1 MSLNLDKSTWKRVC
15 LGDVVYRSRKQV
27 NPSEAR
33 VERYVAGGHVDG
45 DSITI
50 DRWGD
55 PNDGQMGSTFRYAV
69 EPGQILFVSARPYLR
84 KSGVVDFS
92 GVVADKT
99 YVLDAS
105 PESGL
110 LQAFLPFI
118 LVSDPFIEFATAEA
132 TGSMN
137 PRLLWGPFQ
146 KYEFALPP
154 LDEQKRIADL
164 LWAVERHRVN
174 TLSSEMEASK
184 AKSLMLAER
193 LASGAEERGWPLEPV
208 SELVTS
214 GPTNGKSARANDE
227 QRGVPTLSISA
238 VRDGGVR
245 GGDSVKWIEVDPD
258 SVSSFRLQPSD
269 FLVVRGNGNR
279 SLTGRG
285 GLVKGD
291 LPVGCI
297 YPDLLIRLRFNPD
310 RMLPAFAAEQWNSAA
325 VHASL
330 LENAKSTNGIWKIN
344 GKDIK
349 SHQLVVP
356 PLKDQVRILE
366 ETASFDEALDALQT
380 EVSALEALR
389 TAFLGEIFGGN

>member
-1 MSLNLDKSTWKRVC
+1 MSLNLDKSTWKRVR
-15 LGDVVYRSRKQV
+15 LGDVVCRSRKQV
-27 NPSEAR
+27 NPIEAG
-33 VERYVAGGHVDG
+33 VERYVAGGHIGG

-55 PNDGQMGSTFRYAV
+55 PSDGQMGSTFRYV
-69 EPGQILFVSARPYLR
+69 FEPGQILFVSARPYLR

-99 YVLDAS
+99 YVLDAKRAN
-105 PESGL
+105 GL
-110 LQAFLPFI
+110 LQEFLPFI
-118 LVSDPFIEFATAEA
+118 LASDPFVEYATAEA

-146 KYEFALPP
+146 RYEFDLPP
-154 LDEQKRIADL
+154 LEDQRCIADL

-174 TLSSEMEASK
+174 VLGSEMELSDG
-184 AKSLMLAER
+184 KSLMLAKR

-208 SELVTS
+208 SALVSS

-238 VRDGGVR
+238 VRDGRVR
-245 GGDSVKWIEVDPD
+245 GGDSVKWIEVDPE
-258 SVSSFRLQPSD
+258 SVSSFRLQPDD

-285 GLVKGD
+285 GLVKGG

-310 RMLPAFAAEQWNSAA
+310 RMLSAFACEQWNSAT

-344 GKDIK
+344 GRDIK
-349 SHQLVVP
+349 NHQLVVP
-356 PLKDQVRILE
+356 SLKDQVQILA
-366 ETASFDEALDALQT
+366 ETASFDDAIDASRT
-380 EVSALEALR
+380 EVAALEELR
-389 TAFLGEIFGGN
+389 TAFLGEIFGGT